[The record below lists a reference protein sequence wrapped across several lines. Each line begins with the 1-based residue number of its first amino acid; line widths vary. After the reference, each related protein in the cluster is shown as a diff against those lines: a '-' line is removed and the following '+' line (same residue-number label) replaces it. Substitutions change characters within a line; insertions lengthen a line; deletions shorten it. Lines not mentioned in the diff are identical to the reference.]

1 MITKDNPMKKTLIIL
16 SALFALCAISSCKK
30 EPVNEHPLEGVWG
43 FMSFEVT
50 TKDADGTILK
60 QEKTEYDPFNPSKPG
75 EMKVEITWVSGNDY
89 TSTSFGW
96 NPMDNKWD
104 SDGRSIAI
112 SIRDGNKFFTTGLNG
127 ELQETATITISGDTF
142 ILDGIRAKVSEGIF
156 DEDPTPGVSD
166 YIKETY
172 KRMN

>member
-1 MITKDNPMKKTLIIL
+1 MITIDHTMKKTLILL
-16 SALFALCAISSCKK
+16 SAVIALCAFTSCNK
-30 EPVNEHPLEGVWG
+30 ETKNEHPLEGVWG
-43 FMSFEVT
+43 FMSYEVT

-60 QEKTEYDPFNPSKPG
+60 QEKTEFNPFNPSKPG
-75 EMKVEITWVSGNDY
+75 DMKVEITWVSGNDY

-96 NPMDNKWD
+96 NHMDNKWD

-112 SIRDGNKFFTTGLNG
+112 SIRDGNKFFTSGLNG

>member
-1 MITKDNPMKKTLIIL
+1 MKKTIIL
-16 SALFALCAISSCKK
+16 LSAVIALCAFTSCNK
-30 EPVNEHPLEGVWG
+30 EPKNEHPLEGVWG
-43 FMSFEVT
+43 FMSYEVT

-60 QEKTEYDPFNPSKPG
+60 QEKTEFNPFNPSNPG
-75 EMKVEITWVSGNDY
+75 DMKVEITWVSGNDY

-96 NPMDNKWD
+96 NLMDNKWD

-142 ILDGIRAKVSEGIF
+142 ILDGIRAKVSAGII
-156 DEDPTPGVSD
+156 DEDPTPGVTD

>member
-1 MITKDNPMKKTLIIL
+1 MKKTLILL
-16 SALFALCAISSCKK
+16 SAVIALCAFTSCNK
-30 EPVNEHPLEGVWG
+30 EPKDEHPLEGVWG
-43 FMSFEVT
+43 FMSYEVI
-50 TKDADGTILK
+50 TKDADGKILN
-60 QEKTEYDPFNPSKPG
+60 QEKTEYNPFNPSKPG
-75 EMKVEITWVSGNDY
+75 EMKVEFTWVSGNDY
-89 TSTSFGW
+89 TTKSYWW
-96 NPMDNKWD
+96 NPSEKKWETEE
-104 SDGRSIAI
+104 REIAV
-112 SIRDGNKFFTTGLNG
+112 SIRDGNRFFSAGING

>member
-1 MITKDNPMKKTLIIL
+1 MKKTLILL
-16 SALFALCAISSCKK
+16 SAVIALCAFTSCNK
-30 EPVNEHPLEGVWG
+30 EPKNEHPLEGVWG
-43 FMSFEVT
+43 FMSYEVT

-60 QEKTEYDPFNPSKPG
+60 QEKTEFNPFNPSKPG
-75 EMKVEITWVSGNDY
+75 DMKVEITWVSGNDY

-96 NPMDNKWD
+96 NHMDNKWD

-112 SIRDGNKFFTTGLNG
+112 SIRDGNKFFTSGLNG